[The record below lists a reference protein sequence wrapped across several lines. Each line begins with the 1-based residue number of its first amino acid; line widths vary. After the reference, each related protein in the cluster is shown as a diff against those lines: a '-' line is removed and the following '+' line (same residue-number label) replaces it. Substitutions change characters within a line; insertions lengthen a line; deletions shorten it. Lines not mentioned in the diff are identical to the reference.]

1 MNIACFISSDRVFK
15 PIESILD
22 GRGFQCERLHSE
34 ISLSRMVRRGTYDLL
49 LIELG
54 ADVASRDSILSWM
67 SCRFG
72 ESTAVVMISFEKS
85 ADLIAA
91 SLDAGADDFLTMPVE
106 PVELVARIN
115 AVLRRTT
122 HRTTRRIIELVG
134 FSIDRESRTVSY
146 EGVQIELTPREFT
159 MAWLFFSTPGVYIS
173 RETIGSAIWGVDS
186 EIAGR
191 TIEQHVYKLRKKLQM
206 GIERGIM
213 LRTAYNQGY
222 RLELCDTEPSLSK
235 ALRTMDD
242 TEDLR
247 MT

>member
-22 GRGFQCERLHSE
+22 GRGFHCERLQSE
-34 ISLSRMVRRGTYDLL
+34 TSLSRMVRRGTYDLL

-54 ADVASRDSILSWM
+54 ADAASRDGIFSWM
-67 SCRFG
+67 SCRYG
-72 ESTAVVMISFEKS
+72 ESTAVVMISFEKN
-85 ADLIAA
+85 AELIAA
-91 SLDAGADDFLTMPVE
+91 ALDAGADDFLTMPVE
-106 PVELVARIN
+106 PVEMIARIN

-134 FSIDRESRTVSY
+134 FAIDRESRTVSY
-146 EGVQIELTPREFT
+146 KGEQIELTPREFT

-206 GIERGIM
+206 GIERGVM

-222 RLELCDTEPSLSK
+222 RLELCDTEPTLRK
-235 ALRTMDD
+235 VLRTI
-242 TEDLR
+242 EEGEGLGIA
-247 MT
+247 

>member
-1 MNIACFISSDRVFK
+1 MNIACFFSSDKVFK
-15 PIESILD
+15 PIESILE
-22 GRGFQCERLHSE
+22 GRGFHCDRLPTE
-34 ISLSRMVRRGTYDLL
+34 TALSRMVRRGTYDLL

-54 ADVASRDSILSWM
+54 TDEASRESIFSWM

-72 ESTAVVMISFEKS
+72 ESTAVVMVSFEKN
-85 ADLIAA
+85 AELIAA
-91 SLDAGADDFLTMPVE
+91 ALDAGGDDFLTMPVE
-106 PVELVARIN
+106 PIELIARIN

-134 FSIDRESRTVSY
+134 FAIDRESRTVSY
-146 EGVQIELTPREFT
+146 NGDQIELTPREFT

-206 GIERGIM
+206 GIERGVM

-222 RLELCDTEPSLSK
+222 RLELCETNP
-235 ALRTMDD
+235 ALRKVLQIQ
-242 TEDLR
+242 EDSRDLSVS
-247 MT
+247 

>member
-1 MNIACFISSDRVFK
+1 MNIACFISSDKVFK
-15 PIESILD
+15 PIESILE
-22 GRGFQCERLHSE
+22 GRGFHCDRLQSE
-34 ISLSRMVRRGTYDLL
+34 TSLSRMVRRGTYDLI

-54 ADVASRDSILSWM
+54 TDAASRESIFSWM

-72 ESTAVVMISFEKS
+72 ESTAVIIISFERN
-85 ADLIAA
+85 AELIAA
-91 SLDAGADDFLTMPVE
+91 SLDTGADDFLTMPVE

-146 EGVQIELTPREFT
+146 KGGQIELTPREFT

-206 GIERGIM
+206 GIERGVM

-222 RLELCDTEPSLSK
+222 RLELCDANPVLRK
-235 ALRTMDD
+235 AFQIQEDN
-242 TEDLR
+242 EDLPIS
-247 MT
+247 